1 LAPYE
6 QNGLAPSGGAG
17 PFATSGRGA
26 RVDLTSATITN
37 LLGLL
42 SRNQL
47 TSLVDCEKRKIAL
60 WSGAI
65 SAGKTFVS
73 LVAFLIAVRKAPR
86 NGLIVIMGATLGTIY
101 ANIFTLL
108 QDPNTFSPLIAAQV
122 KYTEGAKTARIL
134 GREVLL
140 VGASDASGVK
150 RIQGST
156 IALLYVDEAALLPE
170 AVWNMAVSRLRVE
183 GARLLGTM
191 NPASRNHW
199 MRTKWLMKAKAKAV
213 VWFHFTMDDNPALPR
228 WYRRQMEASYSGVFY
243 DRFILGKW
251 TNAAGAIFPMWDP
264 KMHVIPWA
272 NMPRLDRVIGVGVDF
287 GMSNATVAL
296 MLGLTAERA
305 LDGSPRP
312 RLILMDEW
320 AHDSRAESDDGV
332 PTERM
337 APSVQADRILEW
349 MDTRHIPNQAN
360 IAPEY
365 VVLDPSAAPLQ
376 EELLRKGLATYQGEN
391 EVGPGLATLSSLLAP
406 IGGRPRM
413 IATDRC
419 TTWNS
424 EITEYEWDPKAQTEG
439 RDEPVKV
446 KDHAMDAGRYIAHT
460 ARSTYLPALDAAY
473 AVAA

>member
-1 LAPYE
+1 
-6 QNGLAPSGGAG
+6 
-17 PFATSGRGA
+17 
-26 RVDLTSATITN
+26 VDISSAVITQ

-42 SRNQL
+42 SRKQL
-47 TSLVDCEKRKIAL
+47 ISLVDCDKRKISL

-65 SAGKTFVS
+65 RSGKTFVS
-73 LVAFLIAVRKAPR
+73 LIAFLIAITRAPR

-108 QDPNTFSPLIAAQV
+108 QNPNTFSPLIADQV

-140 VGASDASGVK
+140 VGASDSSGVK

-156 IALLYVDEAALLPE
+156 VALLYVDEAAIIPE
-170 AVWNMAVSRLRVE
+170 AVWNMAVSRLSVE

-191 NPASRNHW
+191 NPASSNHW
-199 MRTKWLMKAKAKAV
+199 MRTKWLMKARAKGV
-213 VWFHFTMDDNPALPR
+213 VWFHFTMDDNPSLPA
-228 WYRRQMEASYSGVFY
+228 WYRRQMERSFSGVFY

-264 KMHVIPWA
+264 KTHVIPWA
-272 NMPRLDRVIGVGVDF
+272 NMPRLERVIGVGIDF

-296 MLGLTAERA
+296 MLGLTAERDIEGA
-305 LDGSPRP
+305 PRP

-332 PTERM
+332 PTERL
-337 APSVQADRILEW
+337 APSIQAAEMLTW
-349 MDTRHIPNQAN
+349 MGQQHIPNQAN
-360 IAPEY
+360 IPPEY

-376 EELLRKGLATYQGEN
+376 EEFMRMGLATYQGDN
-391 EVGPGLATLSSLLAP
+391 EVGAGLATLSSLLAP
-406 IGGRPRM
+406 IDGRPRM

-424 EITEYEWDPKAQTEG
+424 EITEYEWDPKAQAEG
-439 RDEPVKV
+439 RDEPLKV

-460 ARSTYLPALDAAY
+460 ARTTYLPQLDAAY